1 MAILDIFASMITSR
15 VNMETSSVA
24 NLAPIASVNIENVQK
39 PSTKRSSIANE
50 EEAYVTKGIV
60 AIDAKPPLTDEEADR
75 FVVFPIRQPGLY
87 QMYQK
92 HLSVFWI
99 PEEVSLAKD
108 VDDYQNKLSGNE
120 RFFINRVLGFF
131 AGSDGIVMENLAM
144 RFMREVPYTE
154 AKLFYGVQNMMEG
167 VHSVMYSLLIDTYI
181 KDREEK
187 RNMLGAIT
195 RVPCV
200 QKKAAWALQWI
211 DNADADFPTRLL
223 AFAIVEGIFFSG
235 AFCSIFWLK
244 QRGVMP
250 GLTTSNEFISRDEG
264 LHTDFACLL
273 YGMQAEK
280 LNKTKAYKLVKEA
293 VKIEKEFIMEA
304 LPCSLVG
311 MNAKQMSQYIE
322 FVADR
327 LLVQTGYPKFY
338 NSANPFPFME
348 RISLEGK
355 DNFFEKRVT
364 NYALSGVGKTVEEQ
378 SFGLDAD
385 F

>member
-1 MAILDIFASMITSR
+1 
-15 VNMETSSVA
+15 METSSVA
-24 NLAPIASVNIENVQK
+24 NLTEIPLINMENVQK
-39 PSTKRSSIANE
+39 PVSQPREKKSSIANE
-50 EEAYVTKGIV
+50 EEAYATKGIA
-60 AIDAKPPLTDEEADR
+60 AIDTKPPLTDEEADR

-108 VDDYQNKLSGNE
+108 VDDYQNKLSANE

-264 LHTDFACLL
+264 LHTDFACML
-273 YGMQAEK
+273 YGMQPEK

-293 VKIEKEFIMEA
+293 VKIEKEFITEA
-304 LPCSLVG
+304 LPCALVG

-327 LLVQTGYPKFY
+327 LLVQTGYPKAY
-338 NSANPFPFME
+338 NVGNPFPFME

>member
-1 MAILDIFASMITSR
+1 
-15 VNMETSSVA
+15 METSSVA

-108 VDDYQNKLSGNE
+108 VDDYQNKLSANE

>member
-1 MAILDIFASMITSR
+1 
-15 VNMETSSVA
+15 
-24 NLAPIASVNIENVQK
+24 
-39 PSTKRSSIANE
+39 
-50 EEAYVTKGIV
+50 
-60 AIDAKPPLTDEEADR
+60 
-75 FVVFPIRQPGLY
+75 
-87 QMYQK
+87 
-92 HLSVFWI
+92 
-99 PEEVSLAKD
+99 
-108 VDDYQNKLSGNE
+108 
-120 RFFINRVLGFF
+120 
-131 AGSDGIVMENLAM
+131 
-144 RFMREVPYTE
+144 
-154 AKLFYGVQNMMEG
+154 
-167 VHSVMYSLLIDTYI
+167 
-181 KDREEK
+181 
-187 RNMLGAIT
+187 MLGAIT